1 MRPLEGR
8 NVALGVSGSI
18 ACYKAVD
25 LASKLVQLGAEVD
38 VMMTPAAREFVAPLT
53 FAAITHRPVAESLFD
68 PRSELLIDHVA
79 IAERA
84 DVVIIAPATAQTIAK
99 LALGLADDPIGA
111 TVLAT
116 AAPVIVCSGDGR
128 EHVRQPSDSGERGDA
143 GVEGGHDRGTGGG
156 PAGVGADGQGAA
168 AGDGRAAGVRAAG
181 AGADGRP
188 GGPEGRRE
196 RRRDAGGYR
205 PGQVHIEPVERQDGL
220 RDSGGGHRPRAPRR

>member
-68 PRSELLIDHVA
+68 PRSELGIDHVA

-84 DVVIIAPATAQTIAK
+84 DVVIVAPATAQTIAK
-99 LALGLADDPIGA
+99 LALGFADDPISA

-116 AAPVIVCSGDGR
+116 AAPVIVCPAMDANMY
-128 EHVRQPSDSGERGDA
+128 DSPATQANVETLASPGCHHRGA
-143 GVEGGHDRGTGGG
+143 RGGA
-156 PAGVGADGQGAA
+156 AGVGADGQGKA
-168 AGDGRAAGVRAAG
+168 AGDGRAAGIRAPRAG
-181 AGADGRP
+181 PVGRP
-188 GGPEGRRE
+188 GGPEGRGE
-196 RRRDAGGYR
+196 RGRDAGGYR
-205 PGQVHIEPVERQDGL
+205 PGAVRREQVERQDGL
-220 RDSGGGHRPRAPRR
+220 RDSGGGDRPRG

>member
-1 MRPLEGR
+1 MRPLDGR

-84 DVVIIAPATAQTIAK
+84 DVVIIAPSTAQTIAK
-99 LALGLADDPIGA
+99 LAMGLADDPIGA

-116 AAPVIVCSGDGR
+116 AAPVIVAPAMDANMYESPATQANVDTLA
-128 EHVRQPSDSGERGDA
+128 SRGVTIA
-143 GVEGGHDRGTGGG
+143 G
-156 PAGVGADGQGAA
+156 PA
-168 AGDGRAAGVRAAG
+168 
-181 AGADGRP
+181 
-188 GGPEGRRE
+188 EGRMASGLTSCPEAKWGNSASARRTKKFELAE
-196 RRRDAGGYR
+196 RRSVRW
-205 PGQVHIEPVERQDGL
+205 GL
-220 RDSGGGHRPRAPRR
+220 CKLRTRSLSWPSISRVPSADL

>member
-1 MRPLEGR
+1 MRPLGGR

-116 AAPVIVCSGDGR
+116 AAPVIVCPAMDANMYESPATQANV
-128 EHVRQPSDSGERGDA
+128 ETLESRGVTIA
-143 GVEGGHDRGTGGG
+143 G
-156 PAGVGADGQGAA
+156 PAEGRMASGADGQGSA
-168 AGDGRAAGVRAAG
+168 AGDARAARVRAPG
-181 AGADGRP
+181 AGPDGRP
-188 GGPEGRRE
+188 GGPEGGGE
-196 RRRDAGGYR
+196 RGRDAGGYR
-205 PGQVHIEPVERQDGL
+205 PGAVHIEPVERQDGL
-220 RDSGGGHRPRAPRR
+220 PRSRRRR